1 MSKVIID
8 LNEFVHLKGESVYNY
23 NFYKHNK
30 YGYVILQVC
39 EEEFDT
45 LHFYLYCKHSATK
58 SFLFSCRWEYE
69 QDLYE
74 GELGDYW
81 S

>member
-8 LNEFVHLKGESVYNY
+8 LNEFVHLKEDSVYNY
-23 NFYKHNK
+23 NLYKHK
-30 YGYVILQVC
+30 QFDYKILVDC
-39 EEEFDT
+39 NEEFET
-45 LHFYLYCKHSATK
+45 LHFYLYCKHPDTK
-58 SFLFSCRWEYE
+58 SFLFSCRWEYR